1 MKTLAIMLMTL
12 LLASCATVQHPSS
25 PGVQYGSI
33 NVCQNQHL
41 QDSPGDCTETI
52 HKEATKEAI
61 GVGLTILYVLAFV
74 GLAVYVIAGGR

>member
-1 MKTLAIMLMTL
+1 MRTLAMILVTL
-12 LLASCATVQHPSS
+12 LLAGCATVQHPSA
-25 PGVQYGSI
+25 PGVQYGSLD
-33 NVCQNQHL
+33 VCQNQHVL
-41 QDSPGDCTETI
+41 DSPADCTQTL